1 MADKHFGINIV
12 GGTCIFS
19 PPEESFDDLELRPK
33 AAGVIVLTHEFG
45 GILLF
50 LCERQYTV

>member
-33 AAGVIVLTHEFG
+33 AAGVIILTHEFG

-50 LCERQYTV
+50 LCEQQYTV